1 MPVGSITIMH
11 GSNNTVRRLMHSFKG
26 MGPVLCS
33 VTIYIIQLSRMMH
46 AFATIW
52 SARGIMFMEICDALF
67 AKLVEQNIYSIY
79 E

>member
-33 VTIYIIQLSRMMH
+33 VTIRQYIYYTVIKDD
-46 AFATIW
+46 
-52 SARGIMFMEICDALF
+52 ARVCNYLECEGNNVHGNL
-67 AKLVEQNIYSIY
+67 
-79 E
+79 